1 MIGRLWPLV
10 AATVALGIDAYVLA
24 GILPQIAGSLT
35 TTAAMIGLGVTA
47 FTAAYAVSGPVLAS
61 RLGARGAGIALLV
74 ALGVFNLGNLIT
86 ALAPGIGVFLT
97 ARVVAGT
104 GAGILTA
111 VATGT
116 AAALAPPAQRGRAM
130 MAMVTFGLS
139 LGTVAGVP
147 LGMLIGRTA
156 GWRWTMGAVVVIG
169 AVAMVAVAVR
179 ARTLPSLAGPARP
192 TFPLM
197 RLPRVRAGVGAAFGL
212 GTASLGLYTYL
223 LPMAADAGLDRW
235 GFALVWAW
243 GVGGVTGA
251 ALIGR
256 PLDRFG
262 PRRLLIA
269 LPVTLAAG
277 FAVMWATSAPG
288 WWLAATTVW
297 GAAGWA
303 AVPTLQ
309 RAATA
314 GRPDDIV
321 PIVALQMAAVY
332 LGSAVGSAL
341 GGALLTAGTNPAE
354 MAGWALIPIVLAGA
368 VAVGLARSA
377 DPDRPAASATAPRRS
392 ADAQPRQECQ

>member
-1 MIGRLWPLV
+1 PRAVRAQRTAAPAHDRDARGRRRGRQHRTWTRSTPIHPDPPHRTAARIGAGVRPRRGSQMPDPAAPRRPRAPVPRSARHRARRLPRTGAGVIGRLWPLV

-47 FTAAYAVSGPVLAS
+47 FTAAYAVSGPGLAS

-212 GTASLGLYTYL
+212 GTASLGL
-223 LPMAADAGLDRW
+223 
-235 GFALVWAW
+235 
-243 GVGGVTGA
+243 
-251 ALIGR
+251 
-256 PLDRFG
+256 
-262 PRRLLIA
+262 
-269 LPVTLAAG
+269 
-277 FAVMWATSAPG
+277 
-288 WWLAATTVW
+288 
-297 GAAGWA
+297 
-303 AVPTLQ
+303 
-309 RAATA
+309 
-314 GRPDDIV
+314 
-321 PIVALQMAAVY
+321 
-332 LGSAVGSAL
+332 
-341 GGALLTAGTNPAE
+341 
-354 MAGWALIPIVLAGA
+354 
-368 VAVGLARSA
+368 
-377 DPDRPAASATAPRRS
+377 
-392 ADAQPRQECQ
+392 